1 LVIFQFWDY
10 IACLRN
16 VDRAWS
22 AYRSVRFKE
31 EKVKRYM
38 PLVLLA
44 VFALLA
50 AQAGAT
56 NLITNGSFQSG
67 DFTGWTLGT
76 TSNGTAGAG
85 FPVVAAWP
93 LGGMNAWEGEVGEV
107 NFDGTQQGATLI
119 QSFNSAGGAASL
131 SLDWAVSAP
140 FSGNADGG
148 EFTMILNGVQV
159 AQFDTGGVT
168 QDQLLNGMLT
178 ANANLNA
185 GTNTLEI
192 DITRRFISVSQLTP
206 LQYVTGVDVEGT
218 VPEPG
223 SLILMGSGVLG
234 LAGVLR
240 RKIGF

>member
-1 LVIFQFWDY
+1 
-10 IACLRN
+10 
-16 VDRAWS
+16 
-22 AYRSVRFKE
+22 
-31 EKVKRYM
+31 M
-38 PLVLLA
+38 PLVL
-44 VFALLA
+44 VALLAIFA

-56 NLITNGSFQSG
+56 NLIVNGSFQSG
-67 DFTGWTLGT
+67 DFSGWTLGT
-76 TSNGTAGAG
+76 TSNGTAGDG
-85 FPVVAAWP
+85 FPVAAAWP
-93 LGGMNAWEGEVGEV
+93 LGGGLNAWEGEVGEV
-107 NFDGTQQGATLI
+107 SFDGTQQGATLM

-159 AQFDTGGVT
+159 AQYDTNNVN
-168 QDQLLNGMLT
+168 QDDLLNGVLT

-185 GTNTLEI
+185 GNNTLEI
-192 DITRRFISVSQLTP
+192 DITRRYISVSDLTP
-206 LQYVTGVDVEGT
+206 LQYVTGVDVDGT